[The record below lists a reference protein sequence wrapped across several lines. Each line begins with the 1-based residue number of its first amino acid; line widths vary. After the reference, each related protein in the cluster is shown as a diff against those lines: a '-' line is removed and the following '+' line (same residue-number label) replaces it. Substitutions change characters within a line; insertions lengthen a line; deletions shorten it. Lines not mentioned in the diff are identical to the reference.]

1 MTEWGPYVAIAIGAL
16 GTYMWRALGVALSGR
31 MRDRSPVF
39 DWVGCIAYALIAG
52 LVARMIVFPVG
63 PLQEVGLAARFGAA
77 LAAIVVFY
85 AGRRNLL
92 LGVAAGAA
100 LLAGFAHYFNV

>member
-1 MTEWGPYVAIAIGAL
+1 MADWAPYAAIAIGAL
-16 GTYMWRALGVALSGR
+16 ATYMWRALGVALSGR

-63 PLQEVGLAARFGAA
+63 PLHEVGLIPRLCAA
-77 LAAIVVFY
+77 LAAVVVFY
-85 AGRRNLL
+85 AARRNLL

-100 LLAGFAHYFNV
+100 LVAGFAHYFSL